1 MFLDITSTILY
12 PLKSEYKSKKRWKT
26 LIFALATLTIIHGIV
41 MKQPVWDV
49 IHVRLEIWKVRVEIH
64 LRFQVKS
71 DSHWA
76 YYNETHACA
85 ATVLQRTPITTLNK
99 KNPPFKSWY

>member
-1 MFLDITSTILY
+1 
-12 PLKSEYKSKKRWKT
+12 
-26 LIFALATLTIIHGIV
+26 

-99 KNPPFKSWY
+99 KKNPLQKLILGHRRVDMERLQSPLFYFGNSA